1 MLMQNFGVTNKEHYG
16 MLWYF
21 KEWSIGTETLVRHD
35 ILSFHLLFY
44 DALLDTAIS
53 RKVVGKNV
61 HATIPKGNMGYDQYT
76 VPDDCSCRTYFCCF
90 PLALA
95 NTFPWPFV
103 SIPSNFF
110 SKRELKTTHNA
121 FKDCRV
127 HFSRQPFSKQL
138 YLEPTVHV
146 ICMGLMVLEST

>member
-1 MLMQNFGVTNKEHYG
+1 

-21 KEWSIGTETLVRHD
+21 KEWSIGTETVVRHD

-103 SIPSNFF
+103 PIPSNFF

-138 YLEPTVHV
+138 YLEPIVDV
-146 ICMGLMVLEST
+146 ICMALMVLEST